1 MSHFD
6 PSSRRNRGWGA
17 PMDVAHIAVFVL
29 KRELV
34 FFSGVGS
41 IHLIPGQGQAG
52 IDDLL
57 ATEQKRVGL
66 ESGVAIV
73 GVLRVD
79 RRFDRPTVFTLLAH
93 QKSVGDRRGV
103 SLFWLGDPLILNRI
117 RILQVL

>member
-1 MSHFD
+1 MNESLRPVI
-6 PSSRRNRGWGA
+6 PSKSWLAASMGVG
-17 PMDVAHIAVFVL
+17 HIALFVL
-29 KRELV
+29 KRESV
-34 FFSGVGS
+34 FYAGVGS

-79 RRFDRPTVFTLLAH
+79 RHFDRPTVFTLLAH
-93 QKSVGDRRGV
+93 QKGAGDRRGV
-103 SLFWLGDPLILNRI
+103 SLLWLGDLLILD
-117 RILQVL
+117 